1 MPRSDTHCCTIEN
14 SMTNRRLA
22 GSRLLMVGVL
32 ISFAASSPIATA
44 ADQAPAK
51 QNTLTAAEIDDGW
64 IQLFDGETLFG
75 WAPGS
80 EADWKVADGV
90 ISVTSGKPG
99 LLHTTSEFSD
109 YVLKVDFRAPKK
121 TNSGIF
127 LRTPAVPKS
136 PTVDCYEANVADP
149 SISSFPTGSLV
160 GRKKGNVERFTTDW
174 QTYEI
179 RVEGDRFRLKLN
191 GTEVLDYSDPKPL
204 GRGFIGLQLNT
215 GKAEFRNIKLK
226 PLALK
231 DLFNH
236 KDLTGWR
243 LYPGKPTVATV
254 TKDGDLNVKTG
265 SGQVE
270 SEEKFGDFALQAE
283 VICNAKKV
291 NSGIFFRCIPG
302 ELMNGYECQIQNS
315 FKNGDRTKPQDFG
328 TGAIYRRQEARK
340 VVSDDFRWFHMTLI
354 ATGLHMA
361 AWVDGYP
368 VSDWTDDRPPN
379 ANPRNGSRV
388 EPGTLAIQ
396 AHDKTTDLSLRYIRA
411 AEMRPR

>member
-1 MPRSDTHCCTIEN
+1 MQNRLVRATFLLALGAMLLGQPATRVSRGAEDSAAKPN
-14 SMTNRRLA
+14 SL
-22 GSRLLMVGVL
+22 SKEEL
-32 ISFAASSPIATA
+32 
-44 ADQAPAK
+44 
-51 QNTLTAAEIDDGW
+51 DDGW

-75 WAPGS
+75 WEPGS
-80 EADWKVADGV
+80 KADWKVADGV
-90 ISVTSGKPG
+90 ISVTSGEPG
-99 LLHTTSEFSD
+99 LLHTTSEFAD
-109 YVLKVDFRAPKK
+109 FLLRVDFRAPKE

-149 SISSFPTGSLV
+149 SISPFPTGSLV
-160 GRKKGNVERFTTDW
+160 GRKKGTVDKFSTDW

-179 RVEGDRFRLKLN
+179 RAEGAHFMLKLN
-191 GTEVLDYSDPKPL
+191 GVEVCDYTDPKPL
-204 GRGFIGLQLNT
+204 GRGFIGLQFNT

-226 PLALK
+226 PLGLK

-243 LYPGKPTVATV
+243 LFKGKPTVATV
-254 TKDGDLNVKTG
+254 TPEGDLNVKIG

-270 SEEKFGDFALQAE
+270 SEDRFGDFTLQTE

-302 ELMNGYECQIQNS
+302 QLMNGYECQIQNGY
-315 FKNGDRTKPQDFG
+315 KNGDRTKPDDCG
-328 TGAIYRRQEARK
+328 TGGIYRRQNARR
-340 VVSDDFRWFHMTLI
+340 VVSDDFHWFHMTLI
-354 ATGLHMA
+354 ANGLHMA

-368 VSDWTDDRPPN
+368 VSDWTDPRSPDP
-379 ANPRNGSRV
+379 NPRNGSRV

-396 AHDKTTDLSLRYIRA
+396 AHDPTTNLSLRFVRA
-411 AEMRPR
+411 AELPPR

>member
-1 MPRSDTHCCTIEN
+1 MRTLT
-14 SMTNRRLA
+14 
-22 GSRLLMVGVL
+22 SRFARQS
-32 ISFAASSPIATA
+32 SFVIAIVVSIAASSSLGGA
-44 ADQAPAK
+44 AESDSK
-51 QNTLTAAEIDDGW
+51 QNKLTAEELADGW

-75 WAPGS
+75 WKAGS

-109 YVLKVDFRAPKK
+109 YVLKVDFRAPKQ

-127 LRTPAVPKS
+127 LRTVAVPTS
-136 PTVDCYEANVADP
+136 PTVDCYEANIAGP
-149 SISSFPTGSLV
+149 SVSPFPTGSLV
-160 GRKKGNVERFTTDW
+160 GRKRGNVDQFSTDW

-179 RVEGDRFRLKLN
+179 RVEGDRFQLKLN
-191 GTEVLDYSDPKPL
+191 GADVLDYTDPKPL
-204 GRGFIGLQLNT
+204 GRGFIGLQFNT
-215 GKAEFRNIKLK
+215 GKAEFRNIKIK
-226 PLALK
+226 PLGLK

-254 TKDGDLNVKTG
+254 TSEGDLNVKIG

-270 SEEKFGDFALQAE
+270 SEKTFGDFTLQTE
-283 VICNAKKV
+283 VICNAKNV
-291 NSGIFFRCIPG
+291 NSGIFFRCIPHD
-302 ELMNGYECQIQNS
+302 LMNGYECQIQNG
-315 FKNGDRTKPQDFG
+315 FKNGDRTKPVDCG
-328 TGAIYRRQEARK
+328 TGGIYRRQNARR

-354 ATGLHMA
+354 ANGLHMA

-368 VSDWTDDRPPN
+368 VSDWTDTRPPDK
-379 ANPRNGSRV
+379 NPRNGSRT

-396 AHDKTTDLSLRYIRA
+396 AHDKTTDLSLRFIRA
-411 AEMRPR
+411 AEMQAR

>member
-1 MPRSDTHCCTIEN
+1 
-14 SMTNRRLA
+14 MTNRMA
-22 GSRLLMVGVL
+22 GTLFLVVGVL
-32 ISFAASSPIATA
+32 MSVGKCPSASSA
-44 ADQAPAK
+44 AGPERTK
-51 QNTLTAAEIDDGW
+51 ENTLTAEEIADGW

-75 WAPGS
+75 WSPGS

-127 LRTPAVPKS
+127 LRTAAVPAS
-136 PTVDCYEANVADP
+136 PTVDCYEANIADP
-149 SISSFPTGSLV
+149 SVSPFPTGSLV
-160 GRKKGNVERFTTDW
+160 CRKKGSVERFRTDW

-179 RVEGDRFRLKLN
+179 RVEGDRFRLKLD
-191 GTEVLDYSDPKPL
+191 GTEVLDYADPKPL

-226 PLALK
+226 PLTLK

-236 KDLTGWR
+236 KGLTGWK
-243 LYPGKPTVATV
+243 LFPGKPTVATV
-254 TKDGDLNVKTG
+254 TNEGDLNVKVG
-265 SGQVE
+265 WGQVE
-270 SEEKFGDFALQAE
+270 SEEKFGDFALQTQ
-283 VICNAKKV
+283 VICNAKNV
-291 NSGIFFRCIPG
+291 NSGVFFRCIPG
-302 ELMNGYECQIQNS
+302 ELMNGYECQINNA
-315 FKNGDRTKPQDFG
+315 FKNEDRSKPTDCG
-328 TGAIYRRQEARK
+328 TGGIYRRQNARR

-368 VSDWTDDRPPN
+368 VSDWTDGRPPN

-396 AHDKTTDLSLRYIRA
+396 AHDKTTDLSLRFIRV
-411 AEMRPR
+411 AEMRQR

>member
-1 MPRSDTHCCTIEN
+1 MSRFI
-14 SMTNRRLA
+14 
-22 GSRLLMVGVL
+22 RLLVLPVGVVL
-32 ISFAASSPIATA
+32 VASLARGGENDSI
-44 ADQAPAK
+44 
-51 QNTLTAAEIDDGW
+51 QNKLTAEEVADGW

-75 WAPGS
+75 WKAGS
-80 EADWKVADGV
+80 EADWKVAEGV

-109 YVLKVDFRAPKK
+109 YVLKVDFRAPKE

-127 LRTPAVPKS
+127 LRTVAVPTS
-136 PTVDCYEANVADP
+136 PTVDCYEVNIADP
-149 SISSFPTGSLV
+149 SVSPFPTGSLV
-160 GRKKGNVERFTTDW
+160 GRKKGTVERFSTDW

-179 RVEGDRFRLKLN
+179 RAHGK
-191 GTEVLDYSDPKPL
+191 EVLDYTDPKPL
-204 GRGFIGLQLNT
+204 GRGFIGLQFNT

-226 PLALK
+226 PLGLK

-254 TKDGDLNVKTG
+254 TKEGDLNVKIG

-270 SEEKFGDFALQAE
+270 SEEKFGDFALQTE
-283 VICNAKKV
+283 VICNAKNV
-291 NSGIFFRCIPG
+291 NSGIFFRCIPHD
-302 ELMNGYECQIQNS
+302 LMNGYECQIQNGY
-315 FKNGDRTKPQDFG
+315 KNGDRTMPVDCG
-328 TGAIYRRQEARK
+328 TGGIYRRQNARR
-340 VVSDDFRWFHMTLI
+340 VVSDDFRWFHMTLV
-354 ATGLHMA
+354 ANGLHMA

-368 VSDWTDDRPPN
+368 VSDWTDTRPPDK
-379 ANPRNGSRV
+379 NPRNGSRT

-396 AHDKTTDLSLRYIRA
+396 AHDKTTDLSLRFLRA